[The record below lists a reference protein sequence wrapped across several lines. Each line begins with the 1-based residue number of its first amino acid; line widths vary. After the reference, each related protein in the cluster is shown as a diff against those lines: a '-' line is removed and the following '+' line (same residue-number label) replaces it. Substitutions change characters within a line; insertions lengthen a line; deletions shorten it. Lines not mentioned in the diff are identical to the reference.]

1 MLVTRC
7 SSAMK
12 RTEAGDIGAGDGPRF
27 EASSENELVSLDDEG
42 HVLLVRK
49 LGLLAQPEAVVNGE
63 GVDRDGQMLRVD
75 LGELFAAGIVS
86 RKKHPIHKK
95 SFFCAHQCLDANSAS
110 F

>member
-1 MLVTRC
+1 MGR
-7 SSAMK
+7 
-12 RTEAGDIGAGDGPRF
+12 GDGPRF

-86 RKKHPIHKK
+86 RKKNIRFIRKVFLCTPM
-95 SFFCAHQCLDANSAS
+95 FGC
-110 F
+110 

>member
-1 MLVTRC
+1 MGR
-7 SSAMK
+7 
-12 RTEAGDIGAGDGPRF
+12 GDGPRF

-42 HVLLVRK
+42 HVLLVRE

-86 RKKHPIHKK
+86 RKKHPIYKK
-95 SFFCAHQCLDANSAS
+95 SFFVQTNVWLLTPPPSK
-110 F
+110 